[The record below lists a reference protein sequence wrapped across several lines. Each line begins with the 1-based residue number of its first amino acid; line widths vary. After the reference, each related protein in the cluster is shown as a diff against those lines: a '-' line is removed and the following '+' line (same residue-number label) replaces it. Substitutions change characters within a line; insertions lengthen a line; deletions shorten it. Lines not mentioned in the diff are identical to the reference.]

1 MLLKFNILNTNLA
14 TRRRNSAV
22 LFFFFHL
29 IHLIAIH
36 TPEET
41 LLRKKVFVRKSLC
54 PYLFKNGWRILQYKS
69 EIAESL
75 PRMREHRSY
84 LHILNWP
91 KKGGGLPF
99 EDKWDKSTSRSVLM
113 HGGKQ
118 KMGICL
124 GYFLPLWIT
133 FNYCRMS
140 PLRHE
145 RKLHH
150 SCVLCWCQCFL
161 TAPYFLL
168 ALR

>member
-54 PYLFKNGWRILQYKS
+54 PYLFKNGWKILQYKS

-75 PRMREHRSY
+75 PRMREHRS
-84 LHILNWP
+84 
-91 KKGGGLPF
+91 
-99 EDKWDKSTSRSVLM
+99 VL
-113 HGGKQ
+113 
-118 KMGICL
+118 I
-124 GYFLPLWIT
+124 Y
-133 FNYCRMS
+133 
-140 PLRHE
+140 
-145 RKLHH
+145 
-150 SCVLCWCQCFL
+150 
-161 TAPYFLL
+161 
-168 ALR
+168 